1 MKRVWIVLLAML
13 TVLSSAVAQSIYV
26 FPNDGFRYQQT
37 EGETVLTRTNLEANK
52 ELIAQLGTTVDAV
65 RASYDAS
72 GIVMEAITDQG
83 SQIAIS
89 VSPATQED
97 MPAGEMTDLSGTEK
111 DMLLSRFSESG
122 LYQDCGYAES
132 LPDWIRTVSSAMYG
146 SMPVWQLRYTTLHLG
161 SFLTLNSTIVGRE
174 PTAEDD
180 RLLVEMVLK
189 IKLLSPL
196 PQTEASP
203 TPEVTV
209 TPSPQ
214 PVQSENAAKLTITEP
229 EEKTFTGSRIMV
241 RGITEPNATVFV
253 TSDNMH
259 SSVKANKNGAFSV
272 PLTIEKA
279 GSEVF
284 RLRVNPKDKDETIVE
299 ITLTR
304 VLTEREQLAAFKA
317 TQAQIRYEDLL
328 LDPTAFIGKNFIFR
342 GKVMDF
348 TDLDG
353 QPCALV
359 CVSNPQTGIWKDPI
373 YAILKVNDDVNTGD
387 VLTFYLVGTGITLPA
402 SGEYLESGV
411 ETEVPVASAFFY
423 TANR

>member
-1 MKRVWIVLLAML
+1 
-13 TVLSSAVAQSIYV
+13 
-26 FPNDGFRYQQT
+26 
-37 EGETVLTRTNLEANK
+37 
-52 ELIAQLGTTVDAV
+52 
-65 RASYDAS
+65 
-72 GIVMEAITDQG
+72 
-83 SQIAIS
+83 
-89 VSPATQED
+89 
-97 MPAGEMTDLSGTEK
+97 
-111 DMLLSRFSESG
+111 
-122 LYQDCGYAES
+122 
-132 LPDWIRTVSSAMYG
+132 
-146 SMPVWQLRYTTLHLG
+146 
-161 SFLTLNSTIVGRE
+161 
-174 PTAEDD
+174 
-180 RLLVEMVLK
+180 
-189 IKLLSPL
+189 
-196 PQTEASP
+196 
-203 TPEVTV
+203 
-209 TPSPQ
+209 
-214 PVQSENAAKLTITEP
+214 
-229 EEKTFTGSRIMV
+229 MV